1 MACTRLTHTDFC
13 SCSVTNLCL
22 TVCDSMYC
30 TTLGFPVLHYLLE
43 FIEIH
48 VYWVGDAI
56 WTITGKKM
64 KKAQPKCW
72 ELQFFFFFWWTFWGH
87 EPRRQPLT
95 LRDCSKH
102 KRGARVFRVFAT
114 KPDGQNIRILL
125 LIKKNRH
132 LKLMRFSDFCM
143 GKCRSLG
150 LVKSLLGHVL

>member
-22 TVCDSMYC
+22 TVCDPMDC
-30 TTLGFPVLHYLLE
+30 TTVGFPVLHYLLE

-72 ELQFFFFFWWTFWGH
+72 ELQFFFFFCGLF
-87 EPRRQPLT
+87 EDMSPEDSLSA

-102 KRGARVFRVFAT
+102 KRGARVFGVFAT
-114 KPDGQNIRILL
+114 KPDGQNIRIFL
-125 LIKKNRH
+125 LIKKTRH